1 MHDQELDSADDVEGI
16 MLKHFGENGKNRHKK
31 AVILLIS
38 IMLLIGNASC
48 ESVFDSKVTLDDL
61 PAYSF
66 TWRMAERLDDS
77 LYDEYRHDDGQRFQA
92 LLTFSDKLR
101 SSGALTFI
109 PYATNPLELLNLTIP
124 DPCMVNSGTEF
135 AGESVYEI
143 EGEPAVATE
152 AVQVTEDFF
161 DLFPVQIAE
170 GRRFSDEDYDF
181 LGKGTIPVIM
191 GAAYKGSFSLGDRFE
206 GYYICDRF
214 TFEIIGFAESGSA
227 FYSSG
232 DGRPVSYDRYIIMPF
247 ASISE
252 DSEIGRT
259 ILLQQFCGLI
269 TDGNGRD
276 DALKRV
282 NEYLAD
288 SGLEDWIGQFYIM
301 DASLIVHGR
310 E

>member
-1 MHDQELDSADDVEGI
+1 
-16 MLKHFGENGKNRHKK
+16 MLNHILKNGKSKQK
-31 AVILLIS
+31 ISLIFLIS
-38 IMLLIGNASC
+38 IMLLFGNASC
-48 ESVFDSKVTLDDL
+48 ESVSDNKVTLDDL

-77 LYDEYRHDDGQRFQA
+77 LYDEYRQDNGHRFQA
-92 LLTFSDKLR
+92 LLTFSERLR
-101 SSGALTFI
+101 SSGELTFI

-124 DPCMVNSGTEF
+124 DQCMVNYGTEF
-135 AGESVYEI
+135 AGESAYEI

-152 AVQVTEDFF
+152 AVQVTENFF
-161 DLFPVQIAE
+161 NLFPVQITE
-170 GRRFSDEDYDF
+170 GRRFTDEDYDF

-252 DSEIGRT
+252 DSEISRI

-269 TDGNGRD
+269 TDENGKD
-276 DALKRV
+276 DALKQV

-288 SGLEDWIGQFYIM
+288 SGLGDWSGQFYIT
-301 DASLIVHGR
+301 DANLRKIIDPFLK
-310 E
+310 

>member
-1 MHDQELDSADDVEGI
+1 M
-16 MLKHFGENGKNRHKK
+16 F
-31 AVILLIS
+31 
-38 IMLLIGNASC
+38 GNASC
-48 ESVFDSKVTLDDL
+48 ESVFGNMVTLDDL

-66 TWRMAERLDDS
+66 TWRMAEILDDS
-77 LYDEYRHDDGQRFQA
+77 LYDEYRQDNGQRFQA
-92 LLTFSDKLR
+92 LLVFSEKMR
-101 SSGALTFI
+101 SSKELTFI
-109 PYATNPLELLNLTIP
+109 PYTTNPLELLNRTIP
-124 DPCMVNSGTEF
+124 DQCMVNYGTEF
-135 AGESVYEI
+135 AGESAYEI
-143 EGEPAVATE
+143 EGEPAVAAE
-152 AVQVTEDFF
+152 AVQVTENFF
-161 DLFPVQIAE
+161 NLFPVQITE
-170 GRRFSDEDYDF
+170 GRKFTDEDYDF

-252 DSEIGRT
+252 DSEISRI

-269 TDGNGRD
+269 TDENGKD
-276 DALKRV
+276 DALKQV

-288 SGLEDWIGQFYIM
+288 SGLGDWIGQFYIM
-301 DASLIVHGR
+301 DANLRTLIKPFLK
-310 E
+310 